1 MADLVLAF
9 DARLDRPI
17 PMPADGPDAIDR
29 IVSEAPFDALDAAAS
44 AARQGRASALVLFGE
59 SLDPKRAS
67 PAQAA
72 RLRRLILSLAS
83 EGCRTVWVTV
93 EEAAATEVSRMLGS
107 PGGLSFACP
116 SGPARLSIRGRTVDI
131 VADGPAGVAV
141 LVEDPGAGG
150 HPLRWHAH
158 GITGDGR
165 IRGTGQPLES
175 LQPRSSDEPHPGQCG
190 VLTLFDRHE
199 SLTPSGG
206 SIVESFEKVP
216 TQQVA
221 WRTVRVPGGNLT
233 GEEDLATDIWKAI
246 EDVAAA
252 DRAVVEF
259 LRVVVDC
266 GGSVPKRLF
275 VSQIAAGT
283 LARVQSLFDPR
294 SFRVWCLSIE
304 ADRRE
309 PLERI
314 ERAVAAG
321 SVPGVATFAASL
333 AGLARSIEQPAD
345 LRESAWLALELL
357 EVA

>member
-1 MADLVLAF
+1 VADLLLAF

-17 PMPADGPDAIDR
+17 SMPADGPDAIDR
-29 IVSEAPFDALDAAAS
+29 IVSDAAFDALDAAAGV
-44 AARQGRASALVLFGE
+44 ARQERAAALVLFGE
-59 SLDPKRAS
+59 TLDPKRAS

-72 RLRRLILSLAS
+72 RLRRLITSLAS

-93 EEAAATEVSRMLGS
+93 EEAAATEVSRALGA
-107 PGGLSFACP
+107 PAGLIFACP
-116 SGPARLSIRGRTVDI
+116 SGPARLSVRGRGVDV
-131 VADGPAGVAV
+131 VADGPNGLAV
-141 LVEDPGAGG
+141 LAEDPGTGT

-165 IRGTGQPLES
+165 LRGSGQPLES
-175 LQPRSSDEPHPGQCG
+175 LQPRSAHEPHPGQCG
-190 VLTLFDRHE
+190 AITLFDRIE
-199 SLTPSGG
+199 GG
-206 SIVESFEKVP
+206 GIVESFRTFP

-221 WRTVRVPGGNLT
+221 WRTVRVAGGGLT

-246 EDVAAA
+246 EDATAGGRAA
-252 DRAVVEF
+252 VEF
-259 LRVVVDC
+259 VRIVVDC
-266 GGSVPKRLF
+266 GGNVAKRLF

-294 SFRVWCLSIE
+294 SFRVWCQSIE

-314 ERAVAAG
+314 ERGAAAG
-321 SVPGVATFAASL
+321 AVPGVATFAASL
-333 AGLARSIEQPAD
+333 AGLARSIEEPAD
-345 LRESAWLALELL
+345 IRESAWLALELL